1 MRTQIRQENGI
12 AILEPNGKIVGS
24 SVTAL
29 RDVISPQI
37 ETADT
42 PRILIN
48 FGKVNKIDGSGLV
61 ALMEARTTAARKQGR
76 IGVINVGKHIKDLVA
91 VSRIVS
97 LFEHFDSEDAAVS
110 ALAA

>member
-1 MRTQIRQENGI
+1 MRTQIRQQNGI

-29 RDVISPQI
+29 REAISPQI
-37 ETADT
+37 ETSDA

-61 ALMEARTTAARKQGR
+61 ALMEARATASRKHGR

-97 LFEHFDSEDAAVS
+97 LFEHFDNEAAAVS
-110 ALAA
+110 ALAV

>member
-1 MRTQIRQENGI
+1 MRTQIRKENGI

-29 RDVISPQI
+29 REAIAPQI
-37 ETADT
+37 ETSDA

-48 FGKVNKIDGSGLV
+48 FEKVNKIDGSGLF
-61 ALMEARTTAARKQGR
+61 ALMEARATASRKHGR

-97 LFEHFDSEDAAVS
+97 LFEHFDNEDAAVS